1 MLSEQGRTI
10 DQAKKWRAEAQLPEK
25 TTAVDAQL
33 PYPERVRALA
43 KHAQADSIVFQSA
56 AVGALQLLDRVL
68 WHEQQV
74 AEAAISLAQR
84 EKLQEMIRAL
94 EDTVEA
100 LRETLS
106 AQGSQMLNLCE
117 PGEEENAGER
127 SWWFALTEAIH
138 VLEEGTEWIASV
150 VSGQPK
156 GGAARTLS
164 SIIAR
169 LLHRHHNALLDEA
182 EQWIT

>member
-1 MLSEQGRTI
+1 MLSERGRII
-10 DQAKKWRAEAQLPEK
+10 DQAKKWRAEAQPSERIP
-25 TTAVDAQL
+25 AVDAQL

-43 KHAQADSIVFQSA
+43 RHAQADSVVFQSA
-56 AVGALQLLDRVL
+56 AVGALQLLDRIL
-68 WHEQQV
+68 WHERQV

-84 EKLQEMIRAL
+84 EKLQSMIGAL
-94 EDTVEA
+94 EDTAEA

-106 AQGSQMLNLCE
+106 AQGSKMLNLCE
-117 PGEEENAGER
+117 GGADEDAQER

-138 VLEEGTEWIASV
+138 VLEEGTDWIASV

-156 GGAARTLS
+156 GGATRTLG

-169 LLHRHHNALLDEA
+169 LLHRHHNVLLDEA
-182 EQWIT
+182 EQWIA